1 MENQKPVRH
10 LIEHMVALLL
20 RLEQH
25 SVEVEDFMQE
35 GWHSDLIS
43 PEELRELRT
52 VCQVADEMPGGF
64 LIYSAD
70 DNQRL
75 LYANREV
82 LRIFQCANMREF
94 RLHTGNSFRGLV
106 CQEDLDAVEKSISQ
120 QIAANGHSGKDR
132 A

>member
-25 SVEVEDFMQE
+25 NVEVEDFMQE

-43 PEELRELRT
+43 SEELRELRT

-75 LYANREV
+75 L
-82 LRIFQCANMREF
+82 
-94 RLHTGNSFRGLV
+94 
-106 CQEDLDAVEKSISQ
+106 
-120 QIAANGHSGKDR
+120 
-132 A
+132 